1 MESPASLVLFCV
13 VVPVWLLAGV
23 ADWLCHRATG
33 IAHTSGTKESAIHLL
48 MFAEVG
54 LPLLALLF
62 LEPDALVLGLLL
74 AGFLLHEP
82 TALWDVTYASSRR
95 RVTPFEQHVH
105 SFLEIMPLVVFLLAA
120 VDRPG
125 QLLALFGLGDESP
138 RWAPA
143 LRAEPLPAA
152 YLVGVLT
159 AVVLL
164 EILPYAEELWRCMR
178 ARAATT
184 AATAKD

>member
-1 MESPASLVLFCV
+1 
-13 VVPVWLLAGV
+13 
-23 ADWLCHRATG
+23 
-33 IAHTSGTKESAIHLL
+33 

-95 RVTPFEQHVH
+95 RVPPFEQHVH
-105 SFLEIMPLVVFLLAA
+105 SFLEILPLVVFLLAA

-125 QLLALFGLGDESP
+125 QLLALFGSRPPKERKS
-138 RWAPA
+138 R
-143 LRAEPLPAA
+143 
-152 YLVGVLT
+152 
-159 AVVLL
+159 
-164 EILPYAEELWRCMR
+164 
-178 ARAATT
+178 
-184 AATAKD
+184 

>member
-1 MESPASLVLFCV
+1 VDSPASLLLFCV

-62 LEPDALVLGLLL
+62 LEPDALVLALLL
-74 AGFLLHEP
+74 GGFILHEP
-82 TALWDVTYASSRR
+82 TALWDVSYASSRR

-105 SFLEIMPLVVFLLAA
+105 SFLEILPLVVFLLAA
-120 VDRPG
+120 LDRPG
-125 QLLALFGLGDESP
+125 QLLALFGFGDEAP

-143 LRAEPLPAA
+143 LRAQPLPTA
-152 YLVGVLT
+152 YLVGVLV
-159 AVVLL
+159 AVLLL
-164 EILPYAEELWRCMR
+164 EILPYAEELWRCLRSRKRPAVAMNE
-178 ARAATT
+178 
-184 AATAKD
+184 